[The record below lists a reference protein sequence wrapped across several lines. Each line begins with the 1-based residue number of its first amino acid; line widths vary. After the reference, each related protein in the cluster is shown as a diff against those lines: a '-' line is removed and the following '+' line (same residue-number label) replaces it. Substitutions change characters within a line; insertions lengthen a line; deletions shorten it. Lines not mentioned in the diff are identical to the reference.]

1 MYLVICVISPLYCKR
16 KLAQHLIFFFSRE
29 KILTRS
35 RSLKVARANLIIK
48 DLDVDTFTI
57 KTELMLFCFSQF
69 HARLDAVSHAFP
81 LLRKVHCFFP
91 RLL

>member
-1 MYLVICVISPLYCKR
+1 MYLEICVISPLYCKR
-16 KLAQHLIFFFSRE
+16 KLASRE

-69 HARLDAVSHAFP
+69 HARLDTVSHAFP
-81 LLRKVHCFFP
+81 LL
-91 RLL
+91 